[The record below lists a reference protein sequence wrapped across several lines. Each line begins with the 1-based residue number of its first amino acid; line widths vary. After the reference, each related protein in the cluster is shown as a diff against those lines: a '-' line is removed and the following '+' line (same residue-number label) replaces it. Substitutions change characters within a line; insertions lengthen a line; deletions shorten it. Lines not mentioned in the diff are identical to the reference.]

1 MTDDPFAGLGLTSQ
15 QRAALEALRHEHALG
30 RVRIVELEK
39 KVQEL
44 ERSSLS
50 SDHPEVLT
58 RPEFNREVARM
69 LACDERY
76 GGVSSVVY
84 FDVERLDSVAGK
96 FGKAVANAAM
106 REAMLALVR
115 YVRGSDIVG
124 RLAPSEFGVLLV
136 RCGNSDAWR
145 KGRELAGHL
154 YDALVEVHGCR
165 LELEVGYGAYTFR
178 ADEDVAKGLKE
189 AAQSVTK
196 STFMR

>member
-1 MTDDPFAGLGLTSQ
+1 MTDDLLAGLTLTQ
-15 QRAALEALRHEHALG
+15 EQRAALEALRREAEQG
-30 RVRIVELEK
+30 RVRIAELES

-44 ERSSLS
+44 EQGGAQL
-50 SDHPEVLT
+50 DHPAILT

-76 GGVSSVVY
+76 GGVSSVLY
-84 FDVERLDSVAGK
+84 FDVERLDAVAEK

-106 REAMLALVR
+106 REATLALMHH
-115 YVRGSDIVG
+115 VRGSDIVG
-124 RLAPSEFGVLLV
+124 RLAPTEFGVLLV
-136 RCGNSDAWR
+136 RCSNSDAWR
-145 KGRELAGHL
+145 KGKELAGHIFDSL
-154 YDALVEVHGCR
+154 IEVHGCR

-196 STFMR
+196 ALFRQ